1 VFKPTK
7 PQELIID
14 HYDGHA
20 LVIAGPG
27 SGKTV
32 TLIAHVKKLILERK
46 VPSSD
51 VWVMAF
57 NRDIASKL
65 GETLNE
71 DLGEQAPRATTIHA
85 FILLQSEKHAKDL
98 LGNFEIADD
107 LGDCGKEHLL
117 WKPITDRLRT
127 LHRMTKTA
135 DGKRLDI
142 RHVRGPGGP
151 LWNQLRD
158 YWLISESPQRT
169 ADDLFEKY
177 RQEVE
182 RCKRIYGIVFLD
194 ELALRF
200 YEAIKVNPSLRREV
214 AVPRVVIDEFQDLNP
229 TEHGIIQQFN
239 EVGTT
244 FVVFGDD
251 DQAVNDF
258 RRAHA
263 DYIRQFQAVYAPTE
277 YSLPRD
283 RRCPKQILQLADDF
297 VIGLVRLPKPSGFAG
312 HDGRVDILS
321 FEDDEA
327 EKNGVTEIV
336 NKYLSLSSDYSESP
350 EILVLCGS
358 LGTIKGRPR
367 TAEFIETLKK
377 ANIEG
382 VTGEVKENPLDNE
395 WGLAFQ
401 SVVRMVMQGPSAM
414 NLAAFVSVAYPKLM
428 MSINTYIESE
438 ERKGHSIDF
447 RVAFS
452 EVTKGDSEIQKL
464 LADIQGLKPNIMT
477 VDFDLEKVIN
487 LVPRELQ
494 GRQESEPIVRKIWSD
509 FQRHGDPQKK
519 GDTEEGDS
527 KSIKALQQAIRIFTG
542 DIKKPEVGRIHV
554 TTYRKAKGLEANF
567 VIVTSVDSR
576 DFYESDQMR
585 RLLYVAATRAKRN
598 LVLTFATKRTKAR
611 TYARGRDA
619 KSRGNPNVIRSTII
633 PARYPTDEYSEEW
646 LTQWEPIL

>member
-1 VFKPTK
+1 MFTPTK
-7 PQELIID
+7 QQELIID

-20 LVIAGPG
+20 IVIAGPG
-27 SGKTV
+27 SGKTA

-46 VPSSD
+46 VPPAD
-51 VWVMAF
+51 VWVMVF

-85 FILLQSEKHAKDL
+85 FILLQSQKHAKDL

-117 WKPITDRLRT
+117 WQPITDRLKI

-142 RHVRGPGGP
+142 RHVRGS
-151 LWNQLRD
+151 LWDQLRD

-263 DYIRQFQAVYAPTE
+263 DYIRRFQDVYAPTK

-283 RRCPKQILQLADDF
+283 RRCPRQILQMADDF
-297 VIGLVRLPKPSGFAG
+297 VVGLARLPKPSGFAG
-312 HDGRVDILS
+312 HNGRVDILS

-327 EKNGVTEIV
+327 EKNGVAEIV
-336 NKYLSLSSDYSESP
+336 NKYLSVSSNPSKPP
-350 EILVLCGS
+350 EILVLCEP

-382 VTGEVKENPLDNE
+382 VTGEAKENPLDNE

-428 MSINTYIESE
+428 MPINEYIESE
-438 ERKGHSIDF
+438 ERKGNSIDF
-447 RVAFS
+447 RVAFTN
-452 EVTKGDSEIQKL
+452 VTKADPEVQKL
-464 LADIQGLKPNIMT
+464 LADIQGLKPSATTM
-477 VDFDLEKVIN
+477 DFDLEKVVS
-487 LVPRELQ
+487 LVPRKLQ
-494 GRQESEPIVRKIWSD
+494 GREESEPIIRKIWADS
-509 FQRHGDPQKK
+509 QRDGDVRN
-519 GDTEEGDS
+519 
-527 KSIKALQQAIRIFTG
+527 IKALQQAIRIFTG
-542 DIKKPEVGRIHV
+542 DIKKPEIGRIHV
-554 TTYRKAKGLEANF
+554 TTYRKAKGLEADF

-576 DFYESDQMR
+576 YFYEHDQMR
-585 RLLYVAATRAKRN
+585 RLLYVAATRAKKN
-598 LVLTFATKRTKAR
+598 LVLTFAAKRTKAR
-611 TYARGRDA
+611 MYARGRDA
-619 KSRGNPNVIRSTII
+619 SSKGNPNVLRSPII

-646 LTQWEPIL
+646 LAHWEPIL